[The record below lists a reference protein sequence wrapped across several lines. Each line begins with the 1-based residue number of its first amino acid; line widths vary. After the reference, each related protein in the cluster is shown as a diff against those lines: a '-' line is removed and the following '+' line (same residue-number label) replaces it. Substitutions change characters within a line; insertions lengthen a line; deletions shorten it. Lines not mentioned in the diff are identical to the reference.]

1 VLTVAKVTA
10 SAAGGYAQYLEGR
23 SQAPEAGDYYLSE
36 TGERVEA
43 PGRWLLGAQGA
54 VVLGVDAER
63 AVAAEAFTS
72 VMAVRHPESGE
83 MLRRV
88 GGNGEAVCAI
98 DATFSA
104 PKSVSVVWALASP
117 ELRAQIE
124 ACQER
129 AVERAVAYATAQVEM
144 TRRRLDQTTVVRER
158 ASEVVASSWR
168 HTTAR
173 AVAGR
178 APDPQLHSHTL
189 IHGAIR
195 FDGELVAVDSRS
207 WFVHQRELDAA
218 YLSELAQGMER
229 LGFAVERETG
239 RRARYFEL
247 AGVPEGLRERFSG
260 RHAQVQAAIASR
272 LDAKTAALE
281 KTLAAGG
288 TDAAVAAEQLEVL
301 ERSGRLL
308 PGEERSVA
316 MQSRAS
322 KDAVLATAGDLDRA
336 WWQDAQPFAFDTRTV
351 EELRDPD
358 RAVAPASSEELD
370 VRVLE
375 RLTEFEAV
383 FTDRDVR
390 AAALVAGVGLDL
402 DQALQSVDR
411 LAEQGELVALADG
424 RLTTRGHRAME
435 ARTVA
440 RARAVAAGT
449 AAPIS
454 LEDVEREIAVLDAG
468 LREQGFELAGEQAR
482 AVRVAC
488 GPGQLSVIE
497 GQAGTG
503 KSTALTAI
511 ARAHEQAGQR
521 IVVTSTAA
529 LAAERLADE
538 LSAAGVDVEGFSTA
552 ALDRQI
558 RSGSLPLDRS
568 VTVIHDEAALASTR
582 EHDQILGAVERSG
595 ARLIL
600 VGDPRQ
606 SRAVGAS
613 GLWERVEAAAREQGG
628 YVQLERIV
636 RAKDPADRRDQALWR
651 SGQHER
657 ALAGYDS
664 RGRLVLGED
673 RQAVEDRALEAAQT
687 DREAGKRTLVVAQT
701 SNEHL
706 DALNARSQAIRAQAG
721 ELGAQEVALAG
732 RPYGLRAGDE
742 VQIRHP
748 VSHPDLG
755 RVSNGTTAH
764 VRDVDAAGQS
774 ARLMLADGREAMFT
788 RKLLDAAQTRLSY
801 VQHPFP
807 AQGVTTDTAHVIV
820 AEHATAEGSYVALT
834 RARQATHLYAT
845 PGPEQGPDAGRDAV
859 VAGLAERMGRTE
871 PEVPSIA
878 VPLAH
883 EQRVEAMHARE
894 SRPDPPP
901 EEDQAQQPPAGL
913 RDEIVELRAE
923 RDRLAAVLQTYP
935 VDVEQEIRR
944 LKGQAGQAHE
954 AAAGDRGR
962 SEHWQG
968 VYEQLGPLR
977 RRGQDGRQLKDRA
990 DEFAERADE
999 QQARGDRLA
1008 QQARAL
1014 AAGPGSP
1021 GAWEWTHPD
1030 TRAQLYAAETRLA
1043 EAVDRS
1049 TEQREARPGRRS
1061 GEQRWGEQ
1069 TRWLQGERD
1078 RLREQLR
1085 SYPHQQAREAE
1096 QAEQSAGH
1104 DARAAAAARDR
1115 AGEAEQEYAQL
1126 GRLARRGQR
1135 GTQAQARQHAL
1146 EDQADRHAERERSE
1160 RERARQIRERPG
1172 GPVEWDRAHP
1182 GVRERLT
1189 VYERAYE
1196 QAGLYRTQE
1205 LVELAVSDRSP
1216 TDGQDPFTR
1225 TLGPRPQAGARRE
1238 VWEQGAR
1245 VIAGYRDSYQIND
1258 QQPGVLGAEPRSS
1271 GRQHQEWERAVR
1283 QVLTARHE
1291 LGIGDHGLGPV
1302 SEQARHVPAI
1312 TPNPDLGHTRGRGP
1326 GFGM

>member
-1 VLTVAKVTA
+1 VRDRRDVL
-10 SAAGGYAQYLEGR
+10 
-23 SQAPEAGDYYLSE
+23 
-36 TGERVEA
+36 
-43 PGRWLLGAQGA
+43 
-54 VVLGVDAER
+54 
-63 AVAAEAFTS
+63 
-72 VMAVRHPESGE
+72 
-83 MLRRV
+83 
-88 GGNGEAVCAI
+88 
-98 DATFSA
+98 SA

-117 ELRAQIE
+117 ELRAEIE
-124 ACQER
+124 SAQER
-129 AVERAVAYATAQVEM
+129 AVDRAVAYATSHVEM

-195 FDGELVAVDSRS
+195 SDGELVAVDSRS
-207 WFVHQRELDAA
+207 WFVHQREIDAA
-218 YLSELAQGMER
+218 YLSELAQGLGR

-239 RRARYFEL
+239 RRERYFEL

-260 RHAQVQAAIASR
+260 RHAQVHAAIQKR
-272 LDAKTAALE
+272 LDVKTTALE
-281 KTLAAGG
+281 KTLKAGG
-288 TDAAVAAEQLEVL
+288 TDAAIAAEQLEVL

-336 WWQDAQPFAFDTRTV
+336 WWQDAQPFVFDARTV
-351 EELRDPD
+351 KQLLESGREVS
-358 RAVAPASSEELD
+358 AATAEALD
-370 VRVLE
+370 ARVLE

-411 LAEQGELVALADG
+411 LAERGELVALADG

-468 LREQGFELAGEQAR
+468 LREHGFELAGEQAR
-482 AVRVAC
+482 AVRVAG

-538 LSAAGVDVEGFSTA
+538 LNAAGVDAEGFSTA

-613 GLWERVEAAAREQGG
+613 GLWERIEHAARDHDG

-636 RAKDPADRRDQALWR
+636 RAQDPADRRDQALWR

-657 ALAGYDS
+657 ALTGYS
-664 RGRLVLGED
+664 ARGRLILEKD
-673 RQAVEDRALEAAQT
+673 RQAVEDRALEAAHA
-687 DREAGKRTLVVAQT
+687 DRLAGRGTLVVAQT

-706 DALNARSQAIRAQAG
+706 DALNARMQAIRGQAG
-721 ELGAQEVALAG
+721 ELGDHEIPLVG

-748 VSHPDLG
+748 VAHPDLG
-755 RVSNGTTAH
+755 RVSNGTTAQ

-774 ARLMLADGREAMFT
+774 ARLMLADGREAMFD
-788 RKLLDAAQTRLSY
+788 RELLDAAQTRLSY

-820 AEHATAEGSYVALT
+820 GEHATAEGSYVALT
-834 RARQATHLYAT
+834 RARASTHLYAT
-845 PGPEQGPDAGRDAV
+845 PSPDLAADAGQDVV
-859 VAGLAERMGRTE
+859 VAGLAERMGHTD
-871 PEVPSIA
+871 PEIPSINL
-878 VPLAH
+878 PLAH
-883 EQRVEAMHARE
+883 EQQVEVEHARE
-894 SRPDPPP
+894 SRRRPSPPP
-901 EEDQAQQPPAGL
+901 EEDQPQRRQPRAW
-913 RDEIVELRAE
+913 DEVAELREE
-923 RDRLAAVLQTYP
+923 RDRLAAVLASYP
-935 VDVEQEIRR
+935 ADVEQEICR
-944 LKGQAGQAHE
+944 LEGQAGQAHE
-954 AAAGDRGR
+954 AAAGDRQR
-962 SEHWQG
+962 AEHWQHS
-968 VYEQLGPLR
+968 YDQLGVLR
-977 RRGQDGRQLKDRA
+977 RRSQDGRQARDHA
-990 DEFAERADE
+990 DLFAERAEE
-999 QQARGDRLA
+999 QQARGDQFADQAQGLA
-1008 QQARAL
+1008 S
-1014 AAGPGSP
+1014 GPGSP

-1030 TRAQLYAAETRLA
+1030 TRAQLYASEARLA
-1043 EAVDRS
+1043 AAVDQH
-1049 TEQREARPGRRS
+1049 TQARESRPGRRA
-1061 GEQRWGEQ
+1061 GERWGEHA
-1069 TRWLQGERD
+1069 RWLAGERD
-1078 RLREQLR
+1078 RLRGELR
-1085 SYPHQQAREAE
+1085 TYPHQQARDAQNAE
-1096 QAEQSAGH
+1096 QHADH
-1104 DARAAAAARDR
+1104 DAHAATDARGRADR
-1115 AGEAEQEYAQL
+1115 VGEEYEQL

-1135 GTQAQARQHAL
+1135 GSSAQDRQHAFQ
-1146 EDQADRHAERERSE
+1146 EQADRHPEREHAE
-1160 RERARQIRERPG
+1160 RERARQIREQPG
-1172 GPVEWDRAHP
+1172 GPTAWDHAHP
-1182 GVRERLT
+1182 GVRERII
-1189 VYERAYE
+1189 VYERASE
-1196 QAGLYRTQE
+1196 RARLYRTQE
-1205 LVELAVSDRSP
+1205 LVDLASPARSP
-1216 TDGQDPFTR
+1216 LAERDPITQ
-1225 TLGPRPQAGARRE
+1225 TLGPRPPAGARRE

-1245 VIAGYRDSYQIND
+1245 AIAGYRDTYEITD
-1258 QQPGVLGAEPRSS
+1258 QHKGVLGPEPRTP
-1271 GRQHQEWERAVR
+1271 GRQHQEWERARR
-1283 QVLTARHE
+1283 QVLDARQQ
-1291 LGIGDHGLGPV
+1291 LQIAD
-1302 SEQARHVPAI
+1302 SIQARPAPAI
-1312 TPNPDLGHTRGRGP
+1312 TPDRGRGR

>member
-23 SQAPEAGDYYLSE
+23 SQAREAGDYYLSE
-36 TGERVEA
+36 AGERVEA
-43 PGRWLLGAQGA
+43 PGRWILGEQGGEA
-54 VVLGVDAER
+54 LGVDVERVVVAGDFR
-63 AVAAEAFTS
+63 AVMS
-72 VMAVRHPESGE
+72 VRHPETGE

-117 ELRAQIE
+117 ELRAEIE
-124 ACQER
+124 SCQER
-129 AVERAVAYATAQVEM
+129 AVDRAVAYATAQVEM
-144 TRRRLDQTTVVRER
+144 TRRRLDQKTVVRER
-158 ASEVVASSWR
+158 AVEVLASSWR

-195 FDGELVAVDSRS
+195 SDGDLVAVDSRS
-207 WFVHQRELDAA
+207 WFVHQREIDAA
-218 YLSELAQGMER
+218 YLSELAQGLGR

-247 AGVPEGLRERFSG
+247 ADVPEGLRERFSG
-260 RHAQVQAAIASR
+260 RHAQVHAAIQKR
-272 LDAKTAALE
+272 LDVKTTALE
-281 KTLAAGG
+281 KTLKAGG
-288 TDAAVAAEQLEVL
+288 TDAAIAAEQLEVL

-322 KDAVLATAGDLDRA
+322 KDAVMATAGDLDRS
-336 WWQDAQPFAFDTRTV
+336 WWQDAQAYGFDVRTV
-351 EELRDPD
+351 EQLRQPGQE
-358 RAVAPASSEELD
+358 VAPATAEELD
-370 VRVLE
+370 ARVLE

-402 DQALQSVDR
+402 DQALESVDR
-411 LAEQGELVALADG
+411 LTERGELVELADG

-449 AAPIS
+449 AAPINA
-454 LEDVEREIAVLDAG
+454 EAVEREIAVLADG

-482 AVRVAC
+482 AIRVAC

-538 LSAAGVDVEGFSTA
+538 LIEAGVDAEGLSTA

-582 EHDQILGAVERSG
+582 EHDQILGAVETSG
-595 ARLIL
+595 ARLVL

-613 GLWERVEAAAREQGG
+613 GLWDRIEAAARERDG
-628 YVQLERIV
+628 YVQLQRIV
-636 RAKDPADRRDQALWR
+636 RAQDPADRRDQSLWR

-657 ALAGYDS
+657 ALTGYS
-664 RGRLVLGED
+664 ARGRLILEED
-673 RQAVEDRALEAAQT
+673 RQAVEDRALDAAQT
-687 DREAGKRTLVVAQT
+687 DRQAGRRTLVVAQT

-706 DALNARSQAIRAQAG
+706 DALNARAQAIRTQHG
-721 ELGAQEVALAG
+721 ELGDTEVALTA

-748 VSHPDLG
+748 VAHPDLG
-755 RVSNGTTAH
+755 RVSNGTTGH
-764 VRDVDAAGQS
+764 VADVYSDGQQ
-774 ARLMLADGREAMFT
+774 ARLRLADGREAIFP
-788 RKLLDAAQTRLSY
+788 RELLDAAQTRLSY

-820 AEHATAEGSYVALT
+820 GEHATAEGSYVALT
-834 RARQATHLYAT
+834 RARASTHLYAT
-845 PGPEQGPDAGRDAV
+845 PSPDLEPGAGREAV
-859 VAGLAERMGRTE
+859 VAGLAERMGRTD
-871 PEVPSIA
+871 PEIPSINL
-878 VPLAH
+878 PLAH
-883 EQRVEAMHARE
+883 EQHVEAEHARE
-894 SRPDPPP
+894 SRRRPSPPP
-901 EEDQAQQPPAGL
+901 EEDQPQRPPR
-913 RDEIVELRAE
+913 RDEIAELRAE
-923 RDRLAAVLQTYP
+923 RDRLAAVLATYP
-935 VDVEQEIRR
+935 GDVEQQIAR
-944 LKGQAGQAHE
+944 LEEQAGQAHG
-954 AAAGDRGR
+954 AAAGDRERAER
-962 SEHWQG
+962 SQDA
-968 VYEQLGPLR
+968 YEQLGVLR
-977 RRGQDGRQLKDRA
+977 RRGQDGRQLQDQAEQFTDRA
-990 DEFAERADE
+990 QAWQAHGDQLDR
-999 QQARGDRLA
+999 QARTLVT
-1008 QQARAL
+1008 
-1014 AAGPGSP
+1014 GPGSP
-1021 GAWEWTHPD
+1021 AAWEQAHPEI
-1030 TRAQLYAAETRLA
+1030 RQELHQAETRLA
-1043 EAVDRS
+1043 GAVDER
-1049 TEQREARPGRRS
+1049 TLERETRPGRRR
-1061 GEQRWGEQ
+1061 GERWGNYA
-1069 TRWLQGERD
+1069 RWLEGERD
-1078 RLREQLR
+1078 GLREQLR
-1085 SYPHQQAREAE
+1085 TYPHQQAREAQNADE
-1096 QAEQSAGH
+1096 HAGH
-1104 DARAAAAARDR
+1104 DAHAAADARERAGR
-1115 AGEAEQEYAQL
+1115 AGEEYEQL

-1135 GTQAQARQHAL
+1135 GTQAQEHQRAFQ
-1146 EDQADRHAERERSE
+1146 EQAERHAERERAE
-1160 RERARQIRERPG
+1160 RERARQTREQPG
-1172 GPVEWDRAHP
+1172 GPAEWDRSHP

-1189 VYERAYE
+1189 VYDRAHE
-1196 QAGLYRTQE
+1196 QAHLYATQE
-1205 LVELAVSDRSP
+1205 LVEHATGGRSP
-1216 TDGQDPFTR
+1216 LAKRDPITR
-1225 TLGPRPQAGARRE
+1225 TLGPRPTSGPRRE

-1245 VIAGYRDSYQIND
+1245 AIAGYRERYDVTD
-1258 QQPGVLGAEPRSS
+1258 QQPGGILGPEPGTP
-1271 GRQHQEWERAVR
+1271 GRQHQEWARARRLVR
-1283 QVLTARHE
+1283 DARE
-1291 LGIGDHGLGPV
+1291 QLQIADPT
-1302 SEQARHVPAI
+1302 QARRAPAI
-1312 TPNPDLGHTRGRGP
+1312 TPDRGRGP